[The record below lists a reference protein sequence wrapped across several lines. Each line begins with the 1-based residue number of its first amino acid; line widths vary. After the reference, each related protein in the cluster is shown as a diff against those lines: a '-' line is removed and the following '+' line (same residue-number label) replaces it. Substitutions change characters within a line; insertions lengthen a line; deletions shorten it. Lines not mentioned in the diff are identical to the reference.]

1 MIAESGPELGDLQ
14 PLNCPKTPWPFAGW
28 KRTSSCG
35 VKVVGSSALASL
47 LLTGAVISALHGYP
61 PATPEA
67 SRRRLERSSFEIFSD
82 QPNLPTLADLTRKP
96 PIAAFVR
103 GQQAGDAS
111 PVPSVPILPRTV
123 DLSEAAPSRTAM
135 LPPSIA
141 PTEPAVEVT
150 LLKPAGATPTPIADA
165 ATLPVAQAF
174 LVPPVLA
181 PTQEPGSIQNA
192 WSPAPA
198 VAPVPVLIRRPTSRQ
213 VADVPKVRVPRTAP
227 EETASIIPTA
237 KSPTAK
243 INVGTVVGS
252 LARQRQTSPRPATE
266 PSQPA
271 SNLWKLPSALAPT
284 E

>member
-1 MIAESGPELGDLQ
+1 MIAESGAKLGDLQ
-14 PLNCPKTPWPFAGW
+14 PLNHPKTL
-28 KRTSSCG
+28 RTFPHRTRPSSRA
-35 VKVVGSSALASL
+35 VKVAGSVALVSL
-47 LLTGAVISALHGYP
+47 LLTGAAVSVLHDYKP
-61 PATPEA
+61 IAPAGHT
-67 SRRRLERSSFEIFSD
+67 RRLERSSFEIFSD
-82 QPNLPTLADLTRKP
+82 QAELPTLADTALKP
-96 PIAAFVR
+96 PIAASAREQRV
-103 GQQAGDAS
+103 GDAP
-111 PVPSVPILPRTV
+111 PVPSGQISPPTMALGQ
-123 DLSEAAPSRTAM
+123 AAPTRTAM
-135 LPPSIA
+135 PPPPVVPS
-141 PTEPAVEVT
+141 EPPAEVAST
-150 LLKPAGATPTPIADA
+150 KPATAPPVPVADA
-165 ATLPVAQAF
+165 SSLPAIQAA
-174 LVPPVLA
+174 LVPPALT
-181 PTQEPGSIQNA
+181 PTQGPGPIQQA